1 MKRLWKPLL
10 LTLVIG
16 LIALDLFFDY
26 RDSMANGNLADQ
38 PVASADQRIGIAVG
52 DLAPDFSGTTL
63 DGETVRL
70 SEYRGRVVL
79 INDFASWC
87 GPCLAETP
95 HLVDVF
101 NANAGEVVF
110 IGLNMQE
117 AKQAV
122 ITYRDDF
129 NVTYP
134 LVLDPDGRLTE
145 IYKPIGLP
153 TSWFID
159 PDGVV
164 RYVHAGPM
172 TADMIQRA
180 LVDVAAGR
188 EPDLSTLIG

>member
-1 MKRLWKPLL
+1 MKRLWKPLIL
-10 LTLVIG
+10 VLVIG
-16 LIALDLFFDY
+16 LVALDLFFDY
-26 RDSMANGNLADQ
+26 RDSMANGDLVDQ

-70 SEYRGRVVL
+70 SEFRGQVVL

-95 HLVDVF
+95 HLVDVY
-101 NANAGEVVF
+101 NANADEVVF
-110 IGLNMQE
+110 IGLNLQE
-117 AKQAV
+117 AEHAV
-122 ITYRDDF
+122 VTYRDDF
-129 NVTYP
+129 AVTYP
-134 LVLDPDGRLTE
+134 LVLDPEGRLTE

-180 LVDVAAGR
+180 LVEVAAGR
-188 EPDLSTLIG
+188 EPDLSTLTG

>member
-1 MKRLWKPLL
+1 MKRLWKPLVL
-10 LTLVIG
+10 MLVIG
-16 LIALDLFFDY
+16 LVALDLFLDY
-26 RDSMANGNLADQ
+26 RDSMANGDLVDQ

-63 DGETVRL
+63 DGKTVRL
-70 SEYRGRVVL
+70 SEFRGQVVL

-95 HLVDVF
+95 HLVDVY
-101 NANAGEVVF
+101 NANADEVVF
-110 IGLNMQE
+110 IGLNLKE
-117 AKQAV
+117 AEQAV
-122 ITYRDDF
+122 VTYRDDF
-129 NVTYP
+129 AVTYP
-134 LVLDPDGRLTE
+134 LVLDPEGRLTE

-180 LVDVAAGR
+180 LVEVAAGR
-188 EPDLSTLIG
+188 EPDLSTLTG

>member
-1 MKRLWKPLL
+1 MKKLWKPLL
-10 LTLVIG
+10 LMLVIG

-26 RDSMANGNLADQ
+26 RDTMANGDLADQ

-70 SEYRGRVVL
+70 SEYRGQVVL

-117 AKQAV
+117 AEQAV

-129 NVTYP
+129 EVTYP
-134 LVLDPDGRLTE
+134 LLLDPDGRLTE

-180 LVDVAAGR
+180 LVEVAAGR
-188 EPDLSTLIG
+188 EPDLSTLTG

>member
-26 RDSMANGNLADQ
+26 RDSIANGDLADQ

-117 AKQAV
+117 AEQAV

-129 NVTYP
+129 DVTYP

-180 LVDVAAGR
+180 LVEVAAGR

>member
-1 MKRLWKPLL
+1 MKRLWKPLIL
-10 LTLVIG
+10 VLVIG
-16 LIALDLFFDY
+16 LVALDLFFDY
-26 RDSMANGNLADQ
+26 RDSMANGDLVDQ

-52 DLAPDFSGTTL
+52 DLAPDLSGTTL

-70 SEYRGRVVL
+70 SEFRGQVVL

-95 HLVDVF
+95 HLVDVY
-101 NANAGEVVF
+101 NANADEVVF
-110 IGLNMQE
+110 IGLNLQE
-117 AKQAV
+117 AEQAV
-122 ITYRDDF
+122 VTYRDDF
-129 NVTYP
+129 AVTYP
-134 LVLDPDGRLTE
+134 LVLDPEGRLTE

-180 LVDVAAGR
+180 LVEVAAGR
-188 EPDLSTLIG
+188 EPDLSTLTG

>member
-26 RDSMANGNLADQ
+26 RDSMANGDLVDQ

-70 SEYRGRVVL
+70 SEYRGQVVL

-117 AKQAV
+117 AEQAV
-122 ITYRDDF
+122 VNYRDDF
-129 NVTYP
+129 EVTYP

-153 TSWFID
+153 TTWFID

-172 TADMIQRA
+172 TANMIQRA
-180 LVDVAAGR
+180 LVEVAAGR
-188 EPDLSTLIG
+188 EPDLSTLTG

>member
-1 MKRLWKPLL
+1 MKRLWKPLIL
-10 LTLVIG
+10 VLVIG
-16 LIALDLFFDY
+16 LVALDLFFDY
-26 RDSMANGNLADQ
+26 RDSMANGDLVDQ

-70 SEYRGRVVL
+70 SEFRGQVVL

-95 HLVDVF
+95 HLVDVY
-101 NANAGEVVF
+101 NANADEVVF
-110 IGLNMQE
+110 IGLNLQE
-117 AKQAV
+117 AEQAV
-122 ITYRDDF
+122 VTYRDDF
-129 NVTYP
+129 AVTYP
-134 LVLDPDGRLTE
+134 LVLDPEGRLTE

-180 LVDVAAGR
+180 LVEVAAGR
-188 EPDLSTLIG
+188 EPDLSTLTG